1 MGNTS
6 ALNSTSNAT
15 DVSTVRANLSPP
27 SGTPVF
33 SGVDFDR
40 SGAVN
45 ATDSGASNTGFN
57 LRYIANPTNLAP
69 SSGDSGVS
77 SGLAATSTST
87 STSTTSTAPA
97 WLVNRLTS
105 AGDLN
110 SGEIADYFRQ
120 LAAEDTAD
128 DRSILVEA
136 DQAAQELGLN
146 DDVLEGLL
154 ADLGLV

>member
-1 MGNTS
+1 MVWQPRDEHEHDDT
-6 ALNSTSNAT
+6 
-15 DVSTVRANLSPP
+15 R
-27 SGTPVF
+27 
-33 SGVDFDR
+33 
-40 SGAVN
+40 
-45 ATDSGASNTGFN
+45 
-57 LRYIANPTNLAP
+57 
-69 SSGDSGVS
+69 
-77 SGLAATSTST
+77 
-87 STSTTSTAPA
+87 TSTAPA

>member
-1 MGNTS
+1 M
-6 ALNSTSNAT
+6 
-15 DVSTVRANLSPP
+15 
-27 SGTPVF
+27 
-33 SGVDFDR
+33 
-40 SGAVN
+40 
-45 ATDSGASNTGFN
+45 
-57 LRYIANPTNLAP
+57 
-69 SSGDSGVS
+69 S

-87 STSTTSTAPA
+87 STTSSSTAPA
-97 WLVNRLTS
+97 WLVDRLAS

-110 SGEIADYFRQ
+110 IGEIADYFRQ

-146 DDVLEGLL
+146 DDVLEALL